1 MNQTKSRQ
9 LSLAQ
14 RGLNFEMFM
23 WMFTRLSALAMYGFV
38 LVGLVGALIMGAR
51 THMNFADIM
60 RWAFMPEVSHVQDTN
75 LTSTAAWAT
84 PFWRLMASGL
94 LLVATAHGVHGL
106 VVVCDD
112 YIVSERGRQ
121 IVRYISI
128 LTILVMSLLGLYLIW
143 TS

>member
-1 MNQTKSRQ
+1 MDRTKSRNLP
-9 LSLAQ
+9 LSQ

-23 WMFTRLSALAMYGFV
+23 WMFTRLSALAMYGFI
-38 LVGLVGALIMGAR
+38 LIGLVGALIMGAQ

-60 RWAFMPEVSHVQDTN
+60 RWAFMPAVPHVQDTS
-75 LTSTAAWAT
+75 LPSTAPWGT
-84 PFWRLMASGL
+84 PFWRLVASGL
-94 LLVATAHGVHGL
+94 LLVATVHGVHGL

-128 LTILVMSLLGLYLIW
+128 VAITVMSLLGLYLIW